1 LHAINGKA
9 RAQMIFVALG
19 DTEAIGANCYFVK
32 LDGTGLVLDVGVD
45 PNEEGPESLPRFELI
60 HRNPDWYIDH
70 AIVTHAH
77 HDHIGALPVLLREFP
92 HVLVHMTRVTR
103 QLADLLLPASARL
116 QRRRLQE
123 GRSSYGPLFDE
134 KQLEGYSYL
143 YLTHE
148 PGQDFS
154 VTGLRGRSPVRARF
168 YYAGHVLGS
177 AGVLLTHEEDG
188 RRQRIFYTSD
198 TNMRAQ
204 AIIPGGDYPEEPV
217 DVLILESTAGA
228 DPEAERTTRR
238 LEEERFGEAVR
249 RVLDRGG
256 SVLVP
261 AFALGR
267 AQEVLAVIDRLK
279 REKTLPADVPVYTAG
294 TMRAIADLY
303 DRTRFVTPRLDP
315 SFEVFRVEQ
324 RRLPRRLEAVRQAL
338 AEPAIYVLSSGM
350 MFERSL
356 SNRMAQLLVED
367 ERHAIFLVGFARED
381 SPAGRLLAAAEAGA
395 DEIVLDEQRGPQPLR
410 CEVARFRFSGH
421 SHRRDLL
428 RLVERLQPR
437 HVILV
442 HGDEDAREWMAD
454 NIRFFYPEVN
464 VWMPRSGEPLEL

>member
-1 LHAINGKA
+1 
-9 RAQMIFVALG
+9 MIFAALG
-19 DTEAIGANCYFVK
+19 DTEAIGANCHFLK
-32 LDGTGLVLDVGVD
+32 LDGTGLLLDVGLD
-45 PNEEGPESLPRFELI
+45 PNEEGPASLPRFDLI
-60 HRNPDWYIDH
+60 RRQPDWYIDH

-77 HDHIGALPVLLREFP
+77 HDHMGALPVLLREFP

-103 QLADLLLPASARL
+103 QLAELLLPASARL
-116 QRRRLQE
+116 QRKRLLE
-123 GRSSYGPLFDE
+123 GRSAFAPLFNE

-148 PGQDFS
+148 PGEEFN
-154 VTGLRGRSPVRARF
+154 VTGLQGRAPVRARF
-168 YYAGHVLGS
+168 YYAGHVLGA
-177 AGVLLTHEEDG
+177 AGVLLTHEENG
-188 RRQRIFYTSD
+188 RQQRIFYTSD
-198 TNMRAQ
+198 TNLRAQ
-204 AIIPGGDYPEEPV
+204 AIIPGGEYPEAPV

-228 DPEAERTTRR
+228 DPEAERTTRK

-267 AQEVLAVIDRLK
+267 AQEVLAVLDRLK
-279 REKTLPADVPVYTAG
+279 REKVLPAQVPIYTAG

-303 DRTRFVTPRLDP
+303 DRTRFTTPRLDP

-324 RRLPRRLEAVRQAL
+324 RRFPCKLRGVLEALQ
-338 AEPAIYVLSSGM
+338 EPAIYVLSSGM

-356 SNRMAQLLVED
+356 SNQMAQLMVEN
-367 ERHAIFLVGFARED
+367 ERHGIFLVGFSKEG
-381 SPAGRLLAAAEAGA
+381 SPARRLLEAAAAGA
-395 DEIVLDEQRGPQPLR
+395 ETVVLDEQRGPQQLR

-428 RLVERLQPR
+428 SLVERLKPQ
-437 HVILV
+437 HVLLV
-442 HGDEDAREWMAD
+442 HGDEEARQWMAD
-454 NIRFFYPEVN
+454 NIQFFYPNVQ

>member
-1 LHAINGKA
+1 
-9 RAQMIFVALG
+9 MIFVALG
-19 DTEAIGANCYFVK
+19 DTEAIGANCHFLK
-32 LDGTGLVLDVGVD
+32 LDGTGLLLDVGLD
-45 PNEEGPESLPRFELI
+45 PNKEGPASLPRFELI
-60 HRNPDWYIDH
+60 HRQLDWYVDH

-92 HVLVHMTRVTR
+92 HVLVHMTRATR
-103 QLADLLLPASARL
+103 QLAELLLPASARL
-116 QRRRLQE
+116 QRKRLHE
-123 GRSSYGPLFDE
+123 GRTIFSPLFDE

-148 PGQDFS
+148 PGEAFN
-154 VTGLRGRSPVRARF
+154 VTGLRGRAPISARF
-168 YYAGHVLGS
+168 YFAGHVLGA
-177 AGVLLTHEEDG
+177 AGVLLAHEENG
-188 RRQRIFYTSD
+188 RRQHVFYTSD
-198 TNMRAQ
+198 TNLRAQ
-204 AIIPGGDYPEEPV
+204 AILPGGEYPETSV

-228 DPEAERTTRR
+228 DPEAERTTRK

-279 REKTLPADVPVYTAG
+279 REKVLPASVPVYTAG

-303 DRTRFVTPRLDP
+303 DRTRLTTPRIDP

-324 RRLPRRLEAVRQAL
+324 RRFPRKLRGVLEAL
-338 AEPAIYVLSSGM
+338 KEPAIYVLSSGM

-356 SNRMAQLLVED
+356 SNQMAQLMVED
-367 ERHAIFLVGFARED
+367 ERHGIFLVGFSKEG
-381 SPAGRLLAAAEAGA
+381 SPARRLLDAAAAGA
-395 DEIVLDEQRGPQPLR
+395 ETVVLEEQRGPQPLR

-428 RLVERLQPR
+428 SLVERLQPR
-437 HVILV
+437 HVLLV
-442 HGDEDAREWMAD
+442 HGDEEARQWMAD
-454 NIRFFYPEVN
+454 NIQFFYPEVH
-464 VWMPRSGEPLEL
+464 VWLPRSGEPLEL